1 MVKGMTIL
9 NVDDLVRCMNHNVEI
24 TARKFKK
31 QASFN
36 RKVSLFSLLC
46 AGYLYLLAKQ
56 SKTEREECEKK
67 LDDYEEQI
75 DKLSKEVRELKYK
88 STVINLKNHE

>member
-1 MVKGMTIL
+1 MTIL
-9 NVDDLVRCMNHNVEI
+9 NVDDLVRCMNHNVDV

-56 SKTEREECEKK
+56 NKTERDK
-67 LDDYEEQI
+67 YEEQI
-75 DKLSKEVRELKYK
+75 DKLNKEVTELKYK
-88 STVINLKNHE
+88 GTVINLKNHE

>member
-31 QASFN
+31 QAIFN

-46 AGYLYLLAKQ
+46 TLCLYK
-56 SKTEREECEKK
+56 
-67 LDDYEEQI
+67 
-75 DKLSKEVRELKYK
+75 
-88 STVINLKNHE
+88 VICNGRKCHFQMSQQFQVQT

>member
-1 MVKGMTIL
+1 MVKGITIC

-67 LDDYEEQI
+67 LDKYEEQI
-75 DKLSKEVRELKYK
+75 DKLNKEVRELKYK
-88 STVINLKNHE
+88 GTVINLKNHE